1 VFQSADERNTLDGW
15 GAGVFVPLL
24 FLPFCLTAEKYGR
37 DGLAH
42 IFLFCLAGRK
52 AKLGYTL
59 LNDCGTKRAALMI

>member
-1 VFQSADERNTLDGW
+1 VNVTVCQGR

-24 FLPFCLTAEKYGR
+24 FLCFCFYAEKCVR

-52 AKLGYTL
+52 AKTVI
-59 LNDCGTKRAALMI
+59 NPFE